1 MTDAGG
7 AAPDVSDSVWGIAPM
22 PQVTRFWHSRDMS
35 QTPYA
40 PATLPTPETVAARA
54 VGVTKV
60 YGEGDNVVHALAGV
74 TVDFR
79 AGEFTAIMGPSG
91 SGKSTLMH
99 CLAGLDAASGGSVQV
114 GGTELTSLNDK
125 QITQLRRDRIGF
137 VFQSFNLVPTLTA
150 IENITLPLDIAGRK
164 PDEQWLNAVIDG
176 WVCGTGSIT
185 GPPSCRAASSSAS
198 PAPARSSGGRRS
210 SSATSPPATWIR
222 ARAPRCCPSCAPRS
236 TTSGRPSS
244 S

>member
-1 MTDAGG
+1 
-7 AAPDVSDSVWGIAPM
+7 
-22 PQVTRFWHSRDMS
+22 MS

-99 CLAGLDAASGGSVQV
+99 FLAGLDAASGG
-114 GGTELTSLNDK
+114 
-125 QITQLRRDRIGF
+125 
-137 VFQSFNLVPTLTA
+137 
-150 IENITLPLDIAGRK
+150 
-164 PDEQWLNAVIDG
+164 
-176 WVCGTGSIT
+176 
-185 GPPSCRAASSSAS
+185 
-198 PAPARSSGGRRS
+198 
-210 SSATSPPATWIR
+210 
-222 ARAPRCCPSCAPRS
+222 
-236 TTSGRPSS
+236 
-244 S
+244 